1 MQSMI
6 EQFLSK
12 TPKIPPSVFI
22 APGAKILGDVEI
34 GEDCSIWFNVVLRGD
49 VNLIRVGRRTNIQD
63 GAIVHVT
70 FKKHSTVIG
79 HDVTVGHGAI
89 LHGCTIKD
97 HVLIGMGAK
106 VLDGAVIGRNSV
118 IAAGAVVKEGY
129 EVPEK
134 TLMAGVP
141 AKPMRPL
148 REEEIKAIEQS
159 AERYIQYA
167 ETYRKMR
174 IIEQMENDN
183 L

>member
-1 MQSMI
+1 MI

-12 TPKIPPSVFI
+12 TPKIPTSVFV
-22 APGAKILGDVEI
+22 APSAKIVGDVEM
-34 GEDCSIWFNVVLRGD
+34 GEDCSIWFNAVLRGD
-49 VNLIRVGRRTNIQD
+49 VNFIRVGRRTNIQD

-70 FKKHSTVIG
+70 FKKNPTVIG

-89 LHGCTIKD
+89 LHGCTVKD

-106 VLDGAVIGRNSV
+106 VLDGSVIGRYSL
-118 IAAGAVVKEGY
+118 IAAGAVVKEGS

-141 AKPMRPL
+141 AKPVRNL
-148 REEEIKAIEQS
+148 TEDEVIAIEQS
-159 AERYIQYA
+159 AQRYIQYA
-167 ETYRKMR
+167 ETYRKLR
-174 IIEQMENDN
+174 IIDQMENED

>member
-1 MQSMI
+1 MI

-12 TPKIPPSVFI
+12 TPKIPASVFV
-22 APGAKILGDVEI
+22 APGAKIVGDVEL
-34 GEDCSIWFNVVLRGD
+34 GEDCSIWFNAVLRGD
-49 VNLIRVGRRTNIQD
+49 VNFIRVGRRTNIQD

-70 FKKHSTVIG
+70 FKKNATVIG

-89 LHGCTIKD
+89 LHGCTVKD

-106 VLDGAVIGRNSV
+106 VLDGSLIGRYAL
-118 IAAGAVVKEGY
+118 IAAGAVVKEGC

-141 AKPMRPL
+141 AKPIRIL
-148 REEEIKAIEQS
+148 TENEIGAIEQS
-159 AERYIQYA
+159 AQRYIQYA
-167 ETYRKMR
+167 ESYRKLR
-174 IIEQMENDN
+174 IIDQMENES

>member
-1 MQSMI
+1 MI

-12 TPKIPPSVFI
+12 TPKIPASVFV
-22 APGAKILGDVEI
+22 APGAKIVGDVELR
-34 GEDCSIWFNVVLRGD
+34 EDCSIWFTVLLRGD
-49 VNLIRVGRRTNIQD
+49 VNFIRVGRRTNIQD

-70 FKKHSTVIG
+70 FKKNATVIG

-89 LHGCTIKD
+89 LHGCTVKD

-106 VLDGAVIGRNSV
+106 VLDGSLIGRYAL
-118 IAAGAVVKEGY
+118 IAAGAVVKEGC

-141 AKPMRPL
+141 AKPIRIL
-148 REEEIKAIEQS
+148 TENEIGAIEQS
-159 AERYIQYA
+159 AQRYIQYA
-167 ETYRKMR
+167 ESYRKLR
-174 IIEQMENDN
+174 IIDQMENES